1 MKTKTELLADIDRVT
16 AERDAALLQVETIT
30 DDRDAEKRMKAK
42 ARIQRDVQTAKA
54 ADLQER
60 LTAADERAD
69 VLSPGSALGDVHLER
84 LRQIDV
90 ENRSP
95 VDDDDYSLG
104 QLAYAAAGYAQGSVP
119 AQQVQGCLRP
129 SYWPWHPRWWKPG
142 SPRRMLV
149 KAAALILAEIERID
163 RSALKSAEVGGDEPF
178 CAICSGKKTVRMP
191 GAEFVRDCPRCCH
204 EEG

>member
-1 MKTKTELLADIDRVT
+1 MSQRDFDYDRGFT
-16 AERDAALLQVETIT
+16 AGKAERETLQLKINALQ
-30 DDRDAEKRMKAK
+30 
-42 ARIQRDVQTAKA
+42 Q
-54 ADLQER
+54 R

-119 AQQVQGCLRP
+119 AQQIQGCLRP
-129 SYWPWHPRWWKPG
+129 SYWPWHPHWWKPG

-163 RSALKSAEVGGDEPF
+163 RAALKPAEGGGSTCNQIREETGLPINRP
-178 CAICSGKKTVRMP
+178 CKACNG
-191 GAEFVRDCPRCCH
+191 GACIDR
-204 EEG
+204 

>member
-1 MKTKTELLADIDRVT
+1 MSDVERLTKQDVIDSPRLGFWVHAGDFNQKIEQGQRREAEL
-16 AERDAALLQVETIT
+16 Q
-30 DDRDAEKRMKAK
+30 
-42 ARIQRDVQTAKA
+42 Q
-54 ADLQER
+54 R

-69 VLSPGSALGDVHLER
+69 VLSPGSALGDVHIER

-104 QLAYAAAGYAQGSVP
+104 QLAYAASGYAQGSVP

-149 KAAALILAEIERID
+149 KAGALILAEIERID
-163 RSALKSAEVGGDEPF
+163 RLASKP
-178 CAICSGKKTVRMP
+178 
-191 GAEFVRDCPRCCH
+191 
-204 EEG
+204 